1 MDSPCSESKALPSTR
16 SSSSFS
22 SNASIKTHQNLLVV
36 LASCALPSPF
46 PKGPVP
52 QSALH
57 LHPFR
62 ISSHSYSMFLVT
74 EHGHTLSYLTA
85 NCEVSRA
92 GIKSTLLEATGAQGG
107 DFPRPPAHVY
117 QSGDVIQACSP
128 QSPCFPDYSLK
139 LCNNTSLQLWHSIIK

>member
-1 MDSPCSESKALPSTR
+1 MFISWFLSTMCHLPPATFIWTLPAQKAKPFHLLGQVHPFLLMPQSKLIRTFLLFWPLVPYLLLSPRGLY
-16 SSSSFS
+16 
-22 SNASIKTHQNLLVV
+22 
-36 LASCALPSPF
+36 
-46 PKGPVP
+46 P

-92 GIKSTLLEATGAQGG
+92 GIKSTLLEATGAQGS

-117 QSGDVIQACSP
+117 
-128 QSPCFPDYSLK
+128 
-139 LCNNTSLQLWHSIIK
+139 